1 MKVFRLTKSKF
12 ASDLSG
18 EGSKLYG
25 GRWNHKGIPCVYL
38 GSSRAMCVLEFSV
51 HVKREEIPDDLVFVE
66 IILPQCEILEL
77 SVNNLPEEW
86 SELHISRDIG
96 SSILKENKY
105 LVFQVPSAI
114 IPEESNYILNPLHPD
129 FSKVIINNISTFQLD
144 NRIKQ

>member
-51 HVKREEIPDDLVFVE
+51 HVKREEIPNDLVFVE

-77 SVNNLPEEW
+77 SVNNLPKEW
-86 SELHISRDIG
+86 SELSVSQDIG

-105 LVFQVPSAI
+105 LIFQVPSAI
-114 IPEESNYILNPLHPD
+114 IPEEFNYILNPLHPD
-129 FSKVIINNISTFQLD
+129 FSKVIIENISAFQLD

>member
-77 SVNNLPEEW
+77 SVNNLPKEW

>member
-1 MKVFRLTKSKF
+1 
-12 ASDLSG
+12 
-18 EGSKLYG
+18 
-25 GRWNHKGIPCVYL
+25 
-38 GSSRAMCVLEFSV
+38 MCVLEFSV

-77 SVNNLPEEW
+77 SVNNLPKEW